1 MEAYRDQYATL
12 FNNGKNVIVLGI
24 STDPDTTLAAWAR
37 EASFP
42 FLMMSDSGGVM
53 GKLYGSAR
61 PTTNLR
67 NLFVVG
73 PDGRIIHKMTPFNV
87 MSQDAYSELEKAV
100 DQASGVS
107 SPP

>member
-1 MEAYRDQYATL
+1 M
-12 FNNGKNVIVLGI
+12 FNNGRNVVVLGI
-24 STDPDTTLAAWAR
+24 STDADTTLAAWAR

-42 FLMMSDSGGVM
+42 FLMVSDSGGVI

-73 PDGRIIHKMTPFNV
+73 PDGRIAHRMTPFNV
-87 MSQDAYSELEKAV
+87 NSQEAYTELEKAV
-100 DQASGVS
+100 DAASGAP

>member
-1 MEAYRDQYATL
+1 M
-12 FNNGKNVIVLGI
+12 FNNGKNVVVLGI
-24 STDPDTTLAAWAR
+24 STDADTTLAAWAR

-42 FLMMSDSGGVM
+42 FLMVADSGGVI

-73 PDGRIIHKMTPFNV
+73 PDGRITHRMTPFNV
-87 MSQDAYSELEKAV
+87 NSQDAYSELEKAV